1 MKKEELL
8 EKILNE
14 LEDII
19 ILEDQD
25 GNILINNH
33 EEIDIKKLIV
43 TENNEYHTQNQEKWF
58 NHTKKNIKLKDN
70 ENYIM
75 HQYRDITETKQM
87 KQEWEKDSKTGLL
100 QSEAFQKQLELETK
114 KNKFIL
120 AIFDIDQFKQ
130 INDTYGHTKADEV
143 LQQIGIIIKKSTRS
157 SDLSGRFGGDE
168 FVIAFKS
175 VNLEI
180 GKLLLQRLK
189 NNIQKNVKIDD
200 QKINCTISIGCTEY
214 DQNMTYHQ
222 NLEKADKALYESKT
236 SGRNRIKIYK

>member
-19 ILEDQD
+19 ILEDED

-33 EEIDIKKLIV
+33 REVDVKKLMV
-43 TENNEYHTQNQEKWF
+43 TKNNEYHTENQDKWF
-58 NHTKKNIKLKDN
+58 DYKKKQIQSK
-70 ENYIM
+70 ENKTYIM
-75 HQYRDITETKQM
+75 HQYKDITETKQI
-87 KQEWEKDSKTGLL
+87 KQQWEKDSKTGLL
-100 QSEAFQKQLELETK
+100 QSEAFQKQLEIEVK
-114 KNKFIL
+114 KSEFIL
-120 AIFDIDQFKQ
+120 AIFDIDHFKQ

-143 LQQIGIIIKKSTRS
+143 LQQIGNIIKKSTRN

-168 FVIAFKS
+168 FVLALKS

-180 GKLLLQRLK
+180 GELLLQRLK
-189 NNIQKNVKIDD
+189 NNIQENVKIDD
-200 QKINCTISIGCTEY
+200 RKINCTISIGCAEY
-214 DQNMTYHQ
+214 DP

-236 SGRNRIKIYK
+236 SGRNKIKIYK